1 MATYATRPATAPRA
15 RAARPAL
22 TRSRSRS
29 RAWAAVLPT
38 LIVTVAA
45 LAYLIVAPASLDLAA
60 AEYRAALF
68 GHTGFAIWDLQWYS
82 GHYLPSYSV
91 FVPALSWL
99 VGARVLGAIA
109 VVASTVL
116 FGALVRR
123 RDAAAVVAITSFGL
137 GALAS
142 LLSGRITFTAAIPV
156 AVAAL
161 LVDQRGGRKPTAGAA
176 SLALSA
182 LTATFSPIAS
192 LFLAVAWS
200 AQLLTRPR
208 AFHVAALVATFAP
221 IGILNLAFPETGVEP
236 MEWGRLLPVAVYAA
250 AMMVLAERRH
260 RAVRIGIALYLAGC
274 VVTALV
280 DSPVGSNVLRLGPLT
295 AAAVAVLT
303 VAPRRRLVLV
313 ATAIPLLVWQ
323 WSPAI
328 RDLSDATGDPTTSAS
343 YYRPL
348 LGYLDRAAGPEGEA
362 ADGGFR
368 IEIPFTKLHW
378 ETRWVAPH
386 YALARGWERN
396 EDTAVNPLFYGDH
409 LTAGE
414 YEHWLHANAV
424 RYVALPDD
432 SLDYSAQ
439 GERRVIESH
448 PAFLHRVWSNRDW
461 QVYAVVDPTPLAD
474 GPGRLVSLS
483 SEAIDLDLPAGASEL
498 IRVHWNPYWS
508 IQAGSGCVSKAG
520 PWTRLTATEAGV
532 VRLGEAF
539 SISRIGSEAPRCTAG
554 AS

>member
-1 MATYATRPATAPRA
+1 MATYATRPATAPQSRGTA
-15 RAARPAL
+15 STL
-22 TRSRSRS
+22 TRSR
-29 RAWAAVLPT
+29 AFAAALPT
-38 LIVTVAA
+38 LIVAA
-45 LAYLIVAPASLDLAA
+45 LALGYLIVAPSSLDLAA

-68 GHTGFAIWDLQWYS
+68 GHTGFAIWDLQWYD

-91 FVPALSWL
+91 FVPALAWL

-109 VVASTVL
+109 VVAATAL

-123 RDAAAVVAITSFGL
+123 RDTAALVAVTSFGL
-137 GALAS
+137 GAFAS

-161 LVDQRGGRKPTAGAA
+161 LIDQRGGRRPAAGAA

-208 AFHVAALVATFAP
+208 AFHVAALAATFAP
-221 IGILNLAFPETGVEP
+221 ILALNLAFPETGIEP
-236 MEWGRLLPVAVYAA
+236 MELSRVLPVAVYAV
-250 AMMVLAERRH
+250 AMLALTERRH
-260 RAVRIGIALYLAGC
+260 RAVRTGIALYLAGC
-274 VVTALV
+274 IVTALV
-280 DSPVGSNVLRLGPLT
+280 HSPVGSNVLRLGPL
-295 AAAVAVLT
+295 AAASVAVLT
-303 VAPRRRLVLV
+303 VAPRRRALLV
-313 ATAIPLLVWQ
+313 AMAIPLLAWQ
-323 WSPAI
+323 WHPAI
-328 RDLSDATGDPTTSAS
+328 RDLADATGDPSTSAS

-348 LGYLDRAAGPEGEA
+348 LGFLDRASGPEGEA

-378 ETRWVAPH
+378 ETRWVAPR

-396 EDTAVNPLFYGDH
+396 DDTAVNPLFYGGR
-409 LTAGE
+409 LTAAG
-414 YEHWLHANAV
+414 YERWLHANAV
-424 RYVALPDD
+424 RYVALPGG
-432 SLDYSAQ
+432 SLDYSAE

-448 PAFLHRVWSNRDW
+448 PAYLRRVWSNRDW
-461 QVYAVVDPTPLAD
+461 QVYAVADPTPLAG

-483 SEAIDLDLPAGASEL
+483 SEAITINMPAGASEL

-508 IQAGSGCVSKAG
+508 IQRGVGCVAKAG
-520 PWTRLTATEAGV
+520 PWTRLSATEAGV

-539 SISRIGSEAPRCTAG
+539 SLSRIGSEAPRCTAG